1 MVRTHTLNNRG
12 CRNSTAPGRLQSRAR
27 PRVQAWLAS
36 GCSGELK
43 SDVKKQRELS
53 FTRVV
58 CWKTTRLSAVSCLP
72 DDPPVP
78 PVQFSDIAHFQ
89 TLFTSVW
96 PATDISD
103 VATADGG
110 NTAATWNYGADFGG
124 PTKATWTSG
133 AISKHS
139 GEAEGMFGSF
149 GIVDSAYTAITL
161 CPGTAGSVCRG

>member
-1 MVRTHTLNNRG
+1 M
-12 CRNSTAPGRLQSRAR
+12 
-27 PRVQAWLAS
+27 
-36 GCSGELK
+36 
-43 SDVKKQRELS
+43 
-53 FTRVV
+53 
-58 CWKTTRLSAVSCLP
+58 
-72 DDPPVP
+72 
-78 PVQFSDIAHFQ
+78 QFSDIAHFQ

-149 GIVDSAYTAITL
+149 GIVDSAYASITL